1 MSSSKSLY
9 KSADQMEEWNIL
21 EKSAI
26 DDDQSM
32 ATNTKK
38 GTNSPDLEK
47 GNRFSVF
54 GGISGQIVETLNN
67 KLFEISGKMDMM
79 LERMEE
85 LEKKIEAIQN
95 YNKGRSEATLLGLNN
110 DNDND
115 NNDND
120 DYSNFSYGNNG
131 QSSNYYN
138 NQPLNSGLK
147 YLITEPTLS
156 LPIPHN
162 FNSFNHI

>member
-54 GGISGQIVETLNN
+54 GGISGQIVETINN
-67 KLFEISGKMDMM
+67 KLFEISGKMDMI

-85 LEKKIEAIQN
+85 LENKIETIQN
-95 YNKGRSEATLLGLNN
+95 SNRRHEATLLGL
-110 DNDND
+110 DNETDNFIYD
-115 NNDND
+115 
-120 DYSNFSYGNNG
+120 NNG

-138 NQPLNSGLK
+138 NQPLNPGLK